1 MITVIPDLLNT
12 EEVSAFHQA
21 LSSADWVSGG
31 ETAGHIAAQVKS
43 NQQLP
48 LGHPM
53 AQQLGERM
61 LAALSQCPAF
71 IAATLPA
78 RILPPRFNQYQAG
91 GAYGNHIDNAVFA
104 IPGSSE
110 RLRSDVSATLFLS
123 HPDEYEGGELVI
135 EDTYGTQ
142 SVKLPAGHL
151 VVYPANSVHRVNP
164 VARGVRLASY
174 FWVQSLVREDHKRR
188 LLLELDQSIQALTM
202 QSADAQTISRLTG
215 VYHNLIREWSN
226 P

>member
-1 MITVIPDLLNT
+1 
-12 EEVSAFHQA
+12 
-21 LSSADWVSGG
+21 
-31 ETAGHIAAQVKS
+31 
-43 NQQLP
+43 
-48 LGHPM
+48 
-53 AQQLGERM
+53 
-61 LAALSQCPAF
+61 
-71 IAATLPA
+71 
-78 RILPPRFNQYQAG
+78 LPPRFNQYQAG

-164 VARGVRLASY
+164 VARGVRLASF